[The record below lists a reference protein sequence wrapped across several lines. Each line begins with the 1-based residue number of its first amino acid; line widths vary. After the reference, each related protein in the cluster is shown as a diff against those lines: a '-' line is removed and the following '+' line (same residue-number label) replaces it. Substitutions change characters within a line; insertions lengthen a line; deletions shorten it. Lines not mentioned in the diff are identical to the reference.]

1 MVGKSITKILVLL
14 WTTGALV
21 ACGNGG
27 EEKAPN
33 KTPLISGEPE
43 ECISP
48 GGFYDFLPTASD
60 PDGDP
65 LSFGI
70 SRKPVWAQF
79 SPANGRLT
87 GTPTDADVGIYTDI
101 GIRASD
107 GEDTAYLSGF
117 SIDVA
122 QAVNGQASLS
132 WTPPITNTDGST
144 LTDLDAYNIYFGTE
158 EHQYPFELRV
168 DNPGV
173 ASYIVDRLCPNTY
186 YFAVTAINAQG
197 VESDLSNITTIV
209 VL

>member
-1 MVGKSITKILVLL
+1 MVGKSLKRVFVLL
-14 WTTGALV
+14 CATSVLV
-21 ACGNGG
+21 ACGHGG
-27 EEKAPN
+27 EEEAPN
-33 KTPLISGEPE
+33 KAPLISGEPE
-43 ECISP
+43 ECILP

-70 SRKPVWAQF
+70 SGKPVWAEF
-79 SPANGRLT
+79 SSANGRLT

-101 GIRASD
+101 RIRASD
-107 GEDTAYLSGF
+107 GEDTAYLSSF

-158 EHQYPFELRV
+158 EHQYPFEVRV
-168 DNPGV
+168 NNPGV
-173 ASYIVDRLCPNTY
+173 ADFIVDRLCPNIY